1 MYRPGLDYFLSVDKI
16 EIENFFPPKWER
28 DEREKERV
36 IVIRMKVTHNKGLQ
50 KHVNILFR
58 FNNKT

>member
-1 MYRPGLDYFLSVDKI
+1 MR
-16 EIENFFPPKWER
+16 ER

-36 IVIRMKVTHNKGLQ
+36 IVIRMKITHNKALK

-58 FNNKT
+58 FYNKK